1 MSGASPSGAI
11 IHVGFAHTGTTSLQQ
26 NIFSKRSDIFYAGIP
41 YSDLGGIF
49 SNIKYHDHEHYDAPN
64 TSRLCNE
71 LIFNKMRSVQ
81 RLVLSDETFVD
92 QPAIYYTPAMMPIRV
107 IAERLRA
114 QFGRS
119 TVLFTL
125 RSQYSSVISNYLVL
139 KNNYERLANRKIEP
153 FDAWFAGNL
162 TQVRNL
168 FLRNL
173 DPSHAIDVYRNVFG
187 ADAVQVLPLEF
198 ISQQGVK
205 AYLDHLSRISGFEFS
220 SAEIRGYV
228 ARNASPP
235 HDIVLDDKQRA
246 VIRRRSS
253 AGNALVAKLFN
264 LPLRDLGYPFPD

>member
-1 MSGASPSGAI
+1 
-11 IHVGFAHTGTTSLQQ
+11 
-26 NIFSKRSDIFYAGIP
+26 
-41 YSDLGGIF
+41 
-49 SNIKYHDHEHYDAPN
+49 
-64 TSRLCNE
+64 
-71 LIFNKMRSVQ
+71 
-81 RLVLSDETFVD
+81 
-92 QPAIYYTPAMMPIRV
+92 MMPIRV

-125 RSQYSSVISNYLVL
+125 RSQYSSVTSNYLVL

-187 ADAVQVLPLEF
+187 AGAVHVLPLEI
-198 ISQQGVK
+198 ISRHGVK

-235 HDIVLDDKQRA
+235 HDIVLDNRQRA

-253 AGNALVAKLFN
+253 ATRWSPSYSICRCAILATHSRTDEPRARSFSNPPVPATISWKWSKFAG
-264 LPLRDLGYPFPD
+264 LPGASGRPDTFS